1 MDREKLTR
9 ETFELDRDIA
19 FHTFRRLY
27 IEKPEIVAACPD
39 PALREEMLRGFWNQD
54 AEKRYPEFQ
63 HNTAGMSTE
72 ELDALKTKLTRN
84 LAALRFQQI
93 LDEPPGNQQEPIKA
107 RDRSRE
113 M

>member
-1 MDREKLTR
+1 MDRERLTR

-39 PALREEMLRGFWNQD
+39 PALREQMLQGYWNQD

-63 HNTAGMSTE
+63 QNTAGMSTE
-72 ELDALKTKLTRN
+72 ELGTLKTRLSRN
-84 LAALRFQQI
+84 LAALRLQQI
-93 LDEPPGNQQEPIKA
+93 LHEPSRHQQEPTKA
-107 RDRSRE
+107 RDRGRE

>member
-1 MDREKLTR
+1 MDRERLTR

-27 IEKPEIVAACPD
+27 IENPEIVAACPD
-39 PALREEMLRGFWNQD
+39 HALREEMLRGYWNQD

-63 HNTAGMSTE
+63 QNTAGMSTE
-72 ELDALKTKLTRN
+72 ELGVLKTKLTKN
-84 LAALRFQQI
+84 LAALRLQQI
-93 LDEPPGNQQEPIKA
+93 LHESPRHQQEATKA
-107 RDRSRE
+107 RDRGRE

>member
-27 IEKPEIVAACPD
+27 IENPEIVAACPD
-39 PALREEMLRGFWNQD
+39 HALREQMLRGYWNQD
-54 AEKRYPEFQ
+54 AEMRYPEFQ

-72 ELDALKTKLTRN
+72 ELGALKTRLSSN

-93 LDEPPGNQQEPIKA
+93 LHGPSGNQQEPAKA
-107 RDRSRE
+107 RDKGRE